1 MSIKHKTEIL
11 GSDHRTS
18 SAYNSFFLM
27 YDCRD
32 PSVNLSLIII
42 SHAVEW
48 VNSTEGRRVG
58 GLMLFMELWDGYILW
73 VHAHTHIHF
82 FLISLLLPFSL
93 RPPEPDNRRQLIEQ
107 TYGARN
113 TFHHFKM
120 KQVPFFFFLS
130 VSTFFFLFRQSLSYF
145 HSLDCWNLSIF
156 SIASLLLSSH
166 TSMYIIISL
175 STLFLLSSSC
185 LLHLWTR

>member
-1 MSIKHKTEIL
+1 
-11 GSDHRTS
+11 
-18 SAYNSFFLM
+18 M

-93 RPPEPDNRRQLIEQ
+93 CPPEPDNRRQLIEQ

-145 HSLDCWNLSIF
+145 HSLDSFHFFYCFPSPFRPHFNVYHNKSFYSLSAF
-156 SIASLLLSSH
+156 LLLSPPSVDQVIP
-166 TSMYIIISL
+166 SA
-175 STLFLLSSSC
+175 SSSGQ
-185 LLHLWTR
+185 TRWPTAS